1 MTDLPRLGMILLRA
15 EWFDSVVAMPELTA
29 GLQTDTAALLAAL
42 PPGLEL
48 ASLWV
53 VNSTASLQ
61 ACIAQL
67 SDQPL
72 DLLVLS
78 FQVWAEDFFI
88 QPLLEALRGQPLAL
102 WCYQPSASP
111 PLPAS
116 FVEVLR
122 YSGPVGT
129 LEGLGTLRN
138 LGAHFAFLV
147 GAPGSPQLNEALL
160 AEARAGQA
168 YQALRRARIGLLPAR
183 NEQMQSTFVDEFRLR
198 ADLGPQVQ
206 YLSVAELQAAAA
218 QVPQPELEA
227 YLQQLERDYPVVGV
241 SPQTLALAARASLG
255 LKKLAIQ
262 QRLDLLSLNDISS
275 ELHSV
280 MGLRPCFAP
289 PRLAGEPELLYGLE
303 GDLGAATA
311 MLALNRL
318 ADGPLFFV
326 EFWFWDEPNNLLVG
340 GHAGLQDAQL
350 ARAGELFI
358 SQDYE
363 FCNSD
368 PTEGAHFQ
376 FACRP
381 GRVTLLQLRWTAQG
395 CWQALAFSAEVVDQP
410 AWIEGYPHAILRP
423 DLPVLDFFRQAAQ
436 VGTTQHWIMA
446 YGQALPAIQAWCR
459 LQKIKL
465 CLLQPN

>member
-1 MTDLPRLGMILLRA
+1 MTELPRVGMILLRA
-15 EWFDSVVAMPELTA
+15 EWFDSVVALPELTS
-29 GLQTDTAALLAAL
+29 GLQSDTAALLAAL
-42 PPGLEL
+42 PGELEMTR
-48 ASLWV
+48 LWV

-61 ACIAQL
+61 SCAAEL
-67 SDQPL
+67 TAQPL
-72 DLLVLS
+72 DLIVLS

-88 QPLLEALRGQPLAL
+88 QPLLEALRGLPLAV
-102 WCYQPSASP
+102 WCYQPSVSP
-111 PLPAS
+111 PRPAS

-168 YQALRRARIGLLPAR
+168 CQALRRARIGLLPAR

-206 YLSVAELQAAAA
+206 YLSVAELQSAARE
-218 QVPQPELEA
+218 VPLPELEA
-227 YLQQLERDYPVVGV
+227 YLLQLRRDYPVRGV
-241 SPQTLALAARASLG
+241 SPATFERSARASLG
-255 LKKLAIQ
+255 LKRLALQ
-262 QRLDLLSLNDISS
+262 QRLDLLSLNDISP
-275 ELHSV
+275 ELHNV

-289 PRLAGEPELLYGLE
+289 PRLPGEPGLLYGLE

-318 ADGPLFFV
+318 AGGPLFFV

-340 GHAGLQDAQL
+340 GHAGLQDPQL

-358 SQDYE
+358 SHDYE
-363 FCNSD
+363 YCNSD
-368 PTEGAHFQ
+368 QTEGAHFQ

-381 GRVTLLQLRWTAQG
+381 GRVSLLQLRYTAQG
-395 CWQALAFSAEVVDQP
+395 SWQALACTGQVVDQA
-410 AWIEGYPHAILRP
+410 AWIEGYPHAIIRP

-436 VGTTQHWIMA
+436 VGTTQHWAMA
-446 YGQALPAIQAWCR
+446 YGDALPAIRAWCR
-459 LQKIKL
+459 LQKIN
-465 CLLQPN
+465 LQVLQG